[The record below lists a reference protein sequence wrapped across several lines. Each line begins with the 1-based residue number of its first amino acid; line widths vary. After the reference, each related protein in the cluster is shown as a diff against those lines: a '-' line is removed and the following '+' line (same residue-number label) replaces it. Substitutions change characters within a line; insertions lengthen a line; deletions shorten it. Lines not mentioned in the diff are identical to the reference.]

1 MHRCHARNRDIM
13 STIKELIYC
22 CPYNLRVHRYFMIDS
37 GEDSTQRNS
46 IISETHIMDTDY
58 DIKKDSL
65 GFMNSY
71 SMLHSPLSYYFN

>member
-1 MHRCHARNRDIM
+1 
-13 STIKELIYC
+13 
-22 CPYNLRVHRYFMIDS
+22 MIDS